1 MFDIVD
7 IHNHS
12 LYGLDDGADSY
23 ETMCGM
29 IDASYSSGVR
39 HICFTPHYFNVG
51 DRDCTPEMIK
61 KSFGEAVEYCK
72 EKYPDMILD
81 VGSEMIYHFDCGVAL
96 SSKKLFTI
104 ADSRYVLVDF
114 LATPDARGI
123 VLGTERL
130 LNLGYIPI
138 VAHVERYPCLW
149 NKIDKIRHMSELGAV
164 IQINA
169 ASLSGGLFSKS
180 KRQCVKLL
188 SQELVDVV
196 ASDAHDL
203 TERTPNLEAA
213 VKFVISKFGEE
224 YAEHIFSTVPKK
236 IISNQ
241 RI

>member
-1 MFDIVD
+1 M
-7 IHNHS
+7 
-12 LYGLDDGADSY
+12 
-23 ETMCGM
+23 T
-29 IDASYSSGVR
+29 
-39 HICFTPHYFNVG
+39 
-51 DRDCTPEMIK
+51 
-61 KSFGEAVEYCK
+61 
-72 EKYPDMILD
+72 LD

-138 VAHVERYPCLW
+138 VAHVERYPCRW

-196 ASDAHDL
+196 ASDAHGL
-203 TERTPNLEAA
+203 TERTPSLEAA